1 MFFNI
6 FRNMFK
12 EEWRIHTSSIE
23 NKAFASFPIIISVIT
38 ALASLFL
45 PYVLKIMQLSLVFK
59 YTHYMF
65 MFLGISV
72 GAFGLFGKEIMNRR
86 FGQASLIAY
95 SSRNLPISERMIF
108 AAFFLKDILYYLM
121 LWILPIIIGFII
133 ITPFIGLSLVSSL
146 YACATLILSFLIG
159 LSLIFLLST
168 IFAHSSKI
176 LIIIITTF
184 LVAYILLPFFINL
197 HFNPIIL
204 PYSLY
209 YNFSISTLTIILFL
223 ISIPAIISIM
233 FVKIDYPEKKKH
245 HKNMLTIL
253 IKRFGF
259 SRYSHFI
266 AKDFI
271 DLQRSEGG
279 LGKIIFSFLLPIG
292 FTYFFLTIFLELI
305 PDIKIIMIFSIFLG
319 IVSNSIYNMIN
330 AFDTFNPY
338 LFLPVKVSTIIK
350 SKVTSFVII
359 NTISI
364 VILLIA
370 TLTMN
375 QFEFFIPAL
384 LMLISITAFS
394 LATTVYFTG
403 LNPNVLIYNSKIF
416 IPYIGLLGCVIFIFT
431 LSSILNP
438 FYMLAS
444 PVVIPASVM
453 LLKKSYK
460 KWDSWKPY
468 SI

>member
-1 MFFNI
+1 MFTDI
-6 FRNMFK
+6 FKNMFK

-23 NKAFASFPIIISVIT
+23 SKAFVFFPILIAIISGIAT
-38 ALASLFL
+38 FFL
-45 PYVLKIMQLSLVFK
+45 PNILKIMEISLIFK
-59 YTHYMF
+59 YVHYMF

-95 SSRNLPISERMIF
+95 SSRSLPISERTIF
-108 AAFFLKDILYYLM
+108 TAFFMKDILYYLI
-121 LWILPIIIGFII
+121 LWILPIIVGFIFV
-133 ITPFIGLSLVSSL
+133 TPFIDLSLIPSL
-146 YACATLILSFLIG
+146 YASATIILSFLIG
-159 LSLIFLLST
+159 LSIIFFLST

-176 LIIIITTF
+176 LILLIST
-184 LVAYILLPFFINL
+184 LLAAYILIPFFINFQWNL
-197 HFNPIIL
+197 IIL

-209 YNFSISTLTIILFL
+209 YNYSISTLALILLIIT
-223 ISIPAIISIM
+223 IPAIISIV

-245 HKNMLTIL
+245 HKNLLTIL
-253 IKRFGF
+253 TKKLGF

-305 PDIKIIMIFSIFLG
+305 PNIKIIMIFSIFLG

-338 LFLPVKVSTIIK
+338 MFLPVKVSTIIR
-350 SKVTSFVII
+350 SKITSFIII
-359 NTISI
+359 NSISI

-370 TLTMN
+370 TITMN
-375 QFEFFIPAL
+375 QFEFFIPAF
-384 LMLISITAFS
+384 LMLISVTVFS

-416 IPYIGLLGCVIFIFT
+416 APYVGLLGFVIFIFT

-444 PVVIPASVM
+444 PLIIPVSI
-453 LLKKSYK
+453 LLLRKSYK
-460 KWDSWKPY
+460 KWDLWTPY